1 MSTKYIQIRKYI
13 RKYDIALDAKMKNG
27 LLRKTLPKKRVF
39 LSFGGKVLNKPIAQR
54 SIMNCLFEF

>member
-13 RKYDIALDAKMKNG
+13 RKYIALDAKMKNG

-54 SIMNCLFEF
+54 NIMNCLLEF

>member
-39 LSFGGKVLNKPIAQR
+39 LSFGGKVLKKPIAQT